1 MSIIRLLMRYSIN
14 PPALALKSLTNI
26 HPNSPSASDE
36 LSKVLQPYMRVVVW
50 VLRSYPPFHAPKT
63 SISVLHSF
71 VYLHHS
77 KHVPLLTDLLRHTL
91 VLYGTSSSL
100 DDKLKTNGILIKVSY
115 VKHVYILY

>member
-14 PPALALKSLTNI
+14 PPVLALKSLTNI
-26 HPNSPSASDE
+26 LQNSPSARDE
-36 LSKVLQPYMRVVVW
+36 LSKVLQPYESGSVG
-50 VLRSYPPFHAPKT
+50 SPKLST
-63 SISVLHSF
+63 LPCTQKSISVLHSL

-100 DDKLKTNGILIKVSY
+100 DDKLKTNGILIEVSY
-115 VKHVYILY
+115 VKHAYILY